1 MAVDAQLQKLSREL
15 FLAAVAPP
23 SIPGWVIERT
33 ASALEERAVNE
44 GDVLFSAGD
53 PPAYIY
59 FMREGRVRFTLE
71 GRAPVTCV
79 GRWVFGG
86 MEVATDRPHR
96 RTATALASFRIHLLP
111 ADAWLELVE
120 DSFEIARSMMANLAR
135 TLAHLEEAFGTD
147 AADDAEVMPLLSPRD
162 GTLNLVERLALLANV
177 PALRGAGIQT
187 LADLAALTEE
197 VAFEPGDV
205 VMARGETPGRAYVVC
220 DGEVEGFRSNPDI
233 VRRFGPG
240 TLVLGAAAL
249 AEIPMAWGARAKTRV
264 RTLSFRLED
273 SADLMEEHFDMVR
286 SLISELTTAR
296 ERLVDKVAAKAGGLV
311 LE

>member
-33 ASALEERAVNE
+33 ALALEERVVNE
-44 GDVLFSAGD
+44 GDLLFKAGD

-71 GRAPVTCV
+71 GGAPITFV

-86 MEVATDRPHR
+86 MEVATDRPRR

-135 TLAHLEEAFGTD
+135 TLLRLEEAFGTD
-147 AADDAEVMPLLSPRD
+147 ATDEVEVMPLLPRHD
-162 GTLNLVERLALLANV
+162 GALSLVERLTLLADV

-197 VAFEPGDV
+197 VVFEPGDV
-205 VMARGETPGRAYVVC
+205 VMVRGETPRRGYVVF
-220 DGEVEGFRSNPDI
+220 DGEVEGFRSSPDI

-240 TLVLGAAAL
+240 TLVLGATAL
-249 AEIPMAWGARAKTRV
+249 AEIPMPWGARARTRV
-264 RTLSFRLED
+264 RALSFRLED
-273 SADLMEEHFDMVR
+273 SIDLMEEHFDMVR
-286 SLISELTTAR
+286 SLLAELSTDR
-296 ERLVDKVAAKAGGLV
+296 ELLVDKVAAKAGELV

>member
-1 MAVDAQLQKLSREL
+1 MAADAQLQKLSREL

-44 GDVLFSAGD
+44 GDVLFNAGD

-59 FMREGRVRFTLE
+59 FMREGRVRFTVE
-71 GRAPVTCV
+71 GGAPVTFV

-86 MEVATDRPHR
+86 TEVATDRPRR
-96 RTATALASFRIHLLP
+96 RTATALASFRIYLLP

-120 DSFEIARSMMANLAR
+120 DSFEIARSMMSNLAR
-135 TLAHLEEAFGTD
+135 TLAHLEQALGTD
-147 AADDAEVMPLLSPRD
+147 ATDEVDVMPLLPGHD
-162 GTLNLVERLALLANV
+162 GALNLVERLTLLANV

-187 LADLAALTEE
+187 LSDLAALTEE
-197 VAFEPGDV
+197 VVFERGDV
-205 VMARGETPGRAYVVC
+205 VMAPGETPGRGYVVF
-220 DGEVEGFRSNPDI
+220 DGEVEGFRSSPDI

-240 TLVLGAAAL
+240 TLVLGATAL

-273 SADLMEEHFDMVR
+273 SVDLMEEHFDMVR
-286 SLISELTTAR
+286 SLLAALSTDR
-296 ERLVDKVAAKAGGLV
+296 ERLVDKVAANAGGLV